1 MFATITKMKKIAKIE
16 ILLSLL
22 VFVTLL
28 FIGINTNTT
37 GDAGDSVT
45 HYLFSHYSFKYPQF
59 FFHHWA
65 KPVFVLLTSPFA
77 QFGFKGIIVFNCI
90 CVTLSALLT
99 YYTAK
104 NLKIKNSWL
113 VFVVILLS
121 PLYFKLTFS
130 GLTEYLF
137 SLFLIYGIYLITK
150 TKHFLGIIIISFLPL
165 IRSEGLL
172 ILGVFGLY
180 YLINKKFKLLPLLLT
195 GQLIY
200 TIAGAFYYEDI
211 LWVINRIPY
220 ASLGSPYGKG
230 ELLDF
235 VHRLNYV
242 IEKPIYVL
250 LAIGSLSILYSFFR
264 HGLKNSNYIK
274 ELLILGSFL
283 ALFIAHTLFW
293 WLGIFNSMGL
303 PRVLIAV
310 IPVIAIIS
318 LIGVQTITD
327 RIKNTKINY
336 LILIGITVII
346 CYYPFTHRPEGV
358 VFKKD
363 MFVLE
368 ENRLIDEEVAPFLK
382 KNLPSYS
389 NNTTYFSHPYLSMSL
404 DIDYFDSKKHRDM
417 DFLLTD
423 QLEKGTIIIWDEWF
437 SVMEGKVNLEV
448 LTEDESFELI
458 QSFERK
464 ENDRLIQFAVFKKN

>member
-1 MFATITKMKKIAKIE
+1 MKNVIKIE
-16 ILLSLL
+16 ILLSLII
-22 VFVTLL
+22 FILL
-28 FIGINTNTT
+28 LLIGLNIDTT
-37 GDAGDSVT
+37 GDAGDSIT
-45 HYLFSHYSFKYPQF
+45 HYLFSHYSFKYPEF

-65 KPVFVLLTSPFA
+65 KPVFVLLSSPFA
-77 QFGFKGIIVFNCI
+77 QFGFKGIIIFNCI
-90 CVTLSALLT
+90 CVTLSTLLT
-99 YYTAK
+99 YYTTQ
-104 NLKIKNSWL
+104 NLKIKNNWL
-113 VFVVILLS
+113 VYVLILFS
-121 PLYFKLTFS
+121 PLYFKLIFS

-137 SLFLIYGIYLITK
+137 SLFLIYGIYLITRHK
-150 TKHFLGIIIISFLPL
+150 NLSGVIIISFLPL

-172 ILGVFGLY
+172 ILGIFGLY
-180 YLINKKFKLLPLLLT
+180 YLIHKKFKLLPLLLT

-200 TIAGAFYYEDI
+200 TIAGAFYYKDI

-250 LAIGSLSILYSFFR
+250 LGIGSLSILYSFFKN
-264 HGLKNSNYIK
+264 GLKNNNHIK
-274 ELLILGSFL
+274 TLLILGSFS
-283 ALFIAHTLFW
+283 ALFVAHTIFW

-336 LILIGITVII
+336 LILFGVIVII
-346 CYYPFTHRPEGV
+346 CYYPFTTHRQEGV

-368 ENRLIDEEVAPFLK
+368 ENRLIDEEVVPFFK
-382 KNLPSYS
+382 ANFSNYS
-389 NNTTYFSHPYLSMSL
+389 NQTIYFSHPYLSMAL
-404 DIDYFDSKKHRDM
+404 NIDYFDSKKHRDM

-423 QLEKGTIIIWDEWF
+423 QLKKGTIVIWDEWF
-437 SVMEGKVNLEV
+437 SVMEGKINLEA
-448 LTEDESFELI
+448 LSKNKNFEMI
-458 QSFERK
+458 QSFQRK
-464 ENDRLIQFAVFKKN
+464 EKDRLIQFVIFLKK